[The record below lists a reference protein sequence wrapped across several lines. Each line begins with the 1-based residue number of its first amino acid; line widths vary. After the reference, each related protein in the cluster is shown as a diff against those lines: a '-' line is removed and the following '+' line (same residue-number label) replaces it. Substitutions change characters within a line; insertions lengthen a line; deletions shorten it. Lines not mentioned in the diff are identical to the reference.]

1 MSRRHLPTFTASPE
15 RVWLG
20 LCGTFSEISQEWIWS
35 LVSPEEESEAVLSK
49 QNAIECGYTAIT
61 RMDIDIHIYLGKRKT
76 QMGVK
81 SYQSWQWTWNVSQ
94 CLFKKNIYEK
104 ERQSA
109 ITGRN
114 WSGFFS
120 SGINFS
126 PCVPSFQFLG
136 RKETDIT
143 MQMSLCS
150 ASGYELKN

>member
-1 MSRRHLPTFTASPE
+1 MLKATSPGNGHE
-15 RVWLG
+15 M
-20 LCGTFSEISQEWIWS
+20 C
-35 LVSPEEESEAVLSK
+35 LS
-49 QNAIECGYTAIT
+49 A
-61 RMDIDIHIYLGKRKT
+61 D
-76 QMGVK
+76 
-81 SYQSWQWTWNVSQ
+81 
-94 CLFKKNIYEK
+94 FKKNTYEK

-114 WSGFFS
+114 WGGFFS